1 MARATTRES
10 NGGGVAGVR
19 FRNSRRMYFCRVG
32 DDDLLPGD
40 FAVVTTSAGPELG
53 KVVLGAA
60 AGASDIP
67 TAGREIVRR
76 ATATDLESLQRALQ
90 REFAAQVQFL
100 SSATAAGIDVCAVR
114 ANYSFDGSRVTFR
127 FRASG
132 PADRA
137 GLRRRLREEF
147 SPRVVLR
154 QLSSPAPPPS
164 GGCGSGACATCPSNG
179 MRERVGATLPGA
191 GMAPA
196 GAFAGG

>member
-1 MARATTRES
+1 MARTFSRES
-10 NGGGVAGVR
+10 NGGGVVGVR
-19 FRNSRRMYFCRVG
+19 FRNSRRMYFCRAG
-32 DDDLLPGD
+32 EDNLQPGD
-40 FAVVTTSAGPELG
+40 FAVVTTSAGAELG

-60 AGASDIP
+60 AGASDIL

-76 ATATDLESLQRALQ
+76 ATAADLDSLQRALQ
-90 REFAAQVQFL
+90 GEFAAQVQFL

-137 GLRRRLREEF
+137 ELRRRLGEEF

-154 QLSSPAPPPS
+154 QLSSPAQPPT
-164 GGCGSGACATCPSNG
+164 GGCGDGGCATCPSNG
-179 MRERVGATLPGA
+179 MRERAGAALPSA